1 MLSTSYSE
9 HFSSTRLPSDALGN
23 RSLPPLPS
31 HTTLLEDCPSMHH
44 HYHGRGQDTSGGR
57 GQDTSGG
64 RGQDLS
70 GGRGHDTADDK
81 DEDTRMIPEPTRG
94 DGNLVTGVDHSVLG
108 RRAHSTPPTGNDDVQ
123 RHHIVQ
129 SEATI
134 HPSGHERLDKATQTD
149 PDPNSECPPTE
160 DQEYCDTLP
169 ALSSCRQRSLTYPA
183 HVRTP
188 CFPSLSPTPEPHAPP
203 PYTPRSALV
212 AERMGSLLRFSRSEA
227 RRRFH
232 AMYPE
237 EAPNL
242 KEHKHHNENER
253 RHVINGYNAY
263 YYH

>member
-44 HYHGRGQDTSGGR
+44 HYDGCGQDTSDGR
-57 GQDTSGG
+57 GQN
-64 RGQDLS
+64 LS
-70 GGRGHDTADDK
+70 GGRGHDTSDSE
-81 DEDTRMIPEPTRG
+81 DEGTRMIPEPTRG
-94 DGNLVTGVDHSVLG
+94 DGDLVT
-108 RRAHSTPPTGNDDVQ
+108 AVQ

-188 CFPSLSPTPEPHAPP
+188 CLPSLSPTPEPHAPP

-212 AERMGSLLRFSRSEA
+212 AGRMGSLLRFSRSEA